1 MGNEIRQK
9 HTAEPPLAPG
19 GDLEA
24 VLDRLTI
31 AQIRFVV
38 ARNATAFDKDAARA
52 IGLSASTVKS
62 WPKEQK
68 ADIAEARRLMA
79 IDGITTAMHIRRRH
93 LAQAMAVKVAGLESD
108 DERVRQSVATEIV
121 EWELGKSTQ
130 RQENKHGA
138 LEVHIDDALDR
149 LTHLINRQAATGAE
163 SDDPGQPVE

>member
-52 IGLSASTVKS
+52 IGLGASTVKS
-62 WPKEQK
+62 WP
-68 ADIAEARRLMA
+68 RLNSR
-79 IDGITTAMHIRRRH
+79 I
-93 LAQAMAVKVAGLESD
+93 
-108 DERVRQSVATEIV
+108 
-121 EWELGKSTQ
+121 STRKQ
-130 RQENKHGA
+130 TNSTPCC
-138 LEVHIDDALDR
+138 LL
-149 LTHLINRQAATGAE
+149 L
-163 SDDPGQPVE
+163 